1 MTVMYWIY
9 GKHEN
14 SNGDYDNLNYPTA
27 VIRNSYSKCKSK
39 VPMLQTVHVGNK
51 TVLSKVTWLRRKG
64 DPVNSNPYVLYLK

>member
-39 VPMLQTVHVGNK
+39 VPMLKTVHVGNK
-51 TVLSKVTWLRRKG
+51 NGSVKSHMVKKERRPRK
-64 DPVNSNPYVLYLK
+64 